1 MYIKRTSADA
11 GFGTGSG
18 RICFFSNSG
27 GRGSVLV
34 GDFFE
39 IFLMKGGARGRD
51 AGSGDGQAL
60 ASLPVKIS
68 KNIFPIAPKPDT
80 KSI

>member
-18 RICFFSNSG
+18 RICFFSNSS

-39 IFLMKGGARGRD
+39 IFLMKGGARACLKNAFREMCFTVCGEFIPNLGVI
-51 AGSGDGQAL
+51 AGYVD
-60 ASLPVKIS
+60 
-68 KNIFPIAPKPDT
+68 
-80 KSI
+80 

>member
-39 IFLMKGGARGRD
+39 IFLMKGALKEGTLGAGIGTPWRRPFQNG
-51 AGSGDGQAL
+51 
-60 ASLPVKIS
+60 
-68 KNIFPIAPKPDT
+68 KNL
-80 KSI
+80 